1 VPADSRIEPAVRVS
15 TLELFFDLVF
25 VFTITQL
32 TARLAGELSVPG
44 LLRVMLMLG
53 VIWWMYGGYAWLTNA
68 VAPTDALRRALLIT
82 GMAGFL
88 AIAVAVPDAF
98 GGSGWI
104 FGLGYFVVNLVHS
117 GLFWHGGGP
126 GAAAALRGLGP
137 LNLASASL
145 VLAGGL
151 LPGVWREVAWTA
163 ALAVQIASPYL
174 HPIGGFTVSPAHFV
188 ERHGLVVIVALG
200 ESVVAIGLGAG
211 GHLSARLL
219 GVAVLGL
226 LLAYCL
232 WWAYFGGDD
241 ERAEQALRDMP
252 DGRRRALAAII
263 GYAYA
268 HYVLLL
274 GIVVLATGVKVV
286 IGHPFEHAGPARAV
300 ALGGG
305 TALFFLGDLC
315 FRRALRI
322 GRPGYR
328 AACLVAGLLSIPL
341 GLVLSAAQL
350 AALTAAV
357 ALLLAAEGRA
367 RNTGEAHA
375 TGS

>member
-1 VPADSRIEPAVRVS
+1 MHAEPRTEPAVRVS

-32 TARLAGELSVPG
+32 TARLAGELTVPG

-68 VAPTDALRRALLIT
+68 VAPTDALRRALLIA

-98 GGSGWI
+98 GRSGWV
-104 FGLGYFVVNLVHS
+104 FGAGYFAVNLVHS

-151 LPGVWREVAWTA
+151 LPGGWREVAWAA

-200 ESVVAIGLGAG
+200 ESVVAIGLGIV

-241 ERAEQALRDMP
+241 ERAEHALAGIP
-252 DGRRRALAAII
+252 DPRRRALAAVV
-263 GYAYA
+263 GYGYA

-274 GIVVLATGVKVV
+274 GIVLLATGVKVV
-286 IGHPFEHAGPARAV
+286 IGHPFEHAGLARSM

-305 TALFFLGDLC
+305 TAVFFLGDLF

-322 GRPGYR
+322 GRPWYR
-328 AACLVAGLLSIPL
+328 TACAAVGLASVPL
-341 GLVLSAAQL
+341 GLLLSVAQL
-350 AALTAAV
+350 AALAAAV
-357 ALLLAAEGRA
+357 ALLLAVEGRTA
-367 RNTGEAHA
+367 RGA
-375 TGS
+375 GPRPG